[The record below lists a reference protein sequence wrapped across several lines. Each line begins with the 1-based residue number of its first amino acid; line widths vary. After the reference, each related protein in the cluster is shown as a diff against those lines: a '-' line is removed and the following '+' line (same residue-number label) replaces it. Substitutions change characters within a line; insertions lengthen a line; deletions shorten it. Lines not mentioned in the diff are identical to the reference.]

1 MWMSTSFFGGSDM
14 RIQKTTWKKKKKEMT
29 MTKNRRRRR
38 KCLVDVGE
46 KLERRR
52 PTQGAALWSTSS
64 SSSLENLCSAGA
76 HGAHGKGGA

>member
-38 KCLVDVGE
+38 KCLVDV
-46 KLERRR
+46 LEDERHAFFLKTLKGR
-52 PTQGAALWSTSS
+52 Q
-64 SSSLENLCSAGA
+64 NAGA